1 MGHAMGVDSG
11 HCLSKQ
17 QNKCSMSITE
27 VFEQFIDHS
36 APVIKPHSFSFSNYQ
51 ANNAKQFYL
60 NMELHTKELQIGMN
74 SAVATQLCLS
84 QNVRLLTW
92 RTVVIQQNKRNHCIM
107 AQ

>member
-1 MGHAMGVDSG
+1 
-11 HCLSKQ
+11 
-17 QNKCSMSITE
+17 
-27 VFEQFIDHS
+27 
-36 APVIKPHSFSFSNYQ
+36 
-51 ANNAKQFYL
+51 
-60 NMELHTKELQIGMN
+60 MELHTKELQIGMN